1 MAGKWLLRIVTLAVW
16 VLAALS
22 ATWWSLKFVGAR
34 PSPLAVTTLA
44 VPAAGSDPADLAK
57 VFGPAMAPVLEAVP
71 SAPKAADPG
80 TRFVLVGVVADRA
93 SAGVALIAVD
103 GKAARPYRVGSPVE
117 DSYTLK
123 SVAARSAVLAP
134 SSRTDQA
141 LMLELAPQAS
151 AAQANIPRLPS
162 NLPVN
167 QPVNQPAS
175 PLPNQQLPIQF
186 PNQPLNQLLNQLP
199 GAPPAQRPAR

>member
-1 MAGKWLLRIVTLAVW
+1 MAVW

-34 PSPLAVTTLA
+34 SSPMSVATLA
-44 VPAAGSDPADLAK
+44 APAAGSDLADLAK
-57 VFGPAMAPVLEAVP
+57 VFGPPIIAPVVAAVAG
-71 SAPKAADPG
+71 APKAVDPG

-117 DSYTLK
+117 DNYTLK

-134 SSRTDQA
+134 SSQA
-141 LMLELAPQAS
+141 DSALTLELTPVASVAP
-151 AAQANIPRLPS
+151 ANMLRA
-162 NLPVN
+162 PVN
-167 QPVNQPAS
+167 QPQSQPANP
-175 PLPNQQLPIQF
+175 PLNQV
-186 PNQPLNQLLNQLP
+186 PNQPMNQPISRLP
-199 GAPPAQRPAR
+199 ATPPAIRPAN

>member
-34 PSPLAVTTLA
+34 SSPLSVTTLGA
-44 VPAAGSDPADLAK
+44 PAAGSDPADLAK
-57 VFGPAMAPVLEAVP
+57 VFGPPIAPVVAAVA
-71 SAPKAADPG
+71 SAPKAAEPG

-134 SSRTDQA
+134 SSQADAA
-141 LMLELAPQAS
+141 LMLELAPMAS
-151 AAQANIPRLPS
+151 AAPANVLRPPS
-162 NLPVN
+162 N
-167 QPVNQPAS
+167 QPINQPAS
-175 PLPNQQLPIQF
+175 LPLNQLPIQLPIQL
-186 PNQPLNQLLNQLP
+186 PNQPLNQPVNQLP
-199 GAPPAQRPAR
+199 AAPPALRPAR

>member
-1 MAGKWLLRIVTLAVW
+1 MAPMVA
-16 VLAALS
+16 
-22 ATWWSLKFVGAR
+22 
-34 PSPLAVTTLA
+34 A
-44 VPAAGSDPADLAK
+44 VPG
-57 VFGPAMAPVLEAVP
+57 
-71 SAPKAADPG
+71 APKAADPG

-151 AAQANIPRLPS
+151 AAQSNILRPPS

-167 QPVNQPAS
+167 QPLNQPTNQPAS

-186 PNQPLNQLLNQLP
+186 PNPPLNQPINPLP
-199 GAPPAQRPAR
+199 SALPAQRPAR